1 MTESLGPDITY
12 SNRKL
17 NLPQFSSK
25 LVVLDLEPVKKRLNI
40 RPYLRR
46 TENCPV
52 PGGSLWPWTPRD
64 RRPISRQQVRV
75 STKNDRST
83 SISPST
89 AGENYQMLKFARS
102 IL

>member
-52 PGGSLWPWTPRD
+52 PGGSL
-64 RRPISRQQVRV
+64 
-75 STKNDRST
+75 
-83 SISPST
+83 
-89 AGENYQMLKFARS
+89 
-102 IL
+102 